1 VAQKK
6 SPLTSPRGVIVPSKK
21 ICQGSVTSDLVGRK
35 EANMAKARAQDQHLE
50 DAFPEQGF
58 NMPLPTL
65 VEGTDTLGKVF
76 MEKTIL
82 SYISENGSSFWLT
95 AEVNMDSDLKL
106 TVDLPSRLAEDKD
119 LKLIIKG
126 KVIFLEAPKNHNSRH
141 RVSLK
146 FENKYII
153 DEKKM

>member
-1 VAQKK
+1 
-6 SPLTSPRGVIVPSKK
+6 
-21 ICQGSVTSDLVGRK
+21 
-35 EANMAKARAQDQHLE
+35 MAKARAKDRNLDE
-50 DAFPEQGF
+50 ILPEKGF

-65 VEGTDTLGKVF
+65 VEGSDSSGKAF
-76 MEKTIL
+76 AEKTIL

-95 AEVNMDSDLKL
+95 SDVPMDSDLKL
-106 TVDLPSRLAEDKD
+106 TVDLPSRLSEDKD

-126 KVIFLEAPKNHNSRH
+126 KVIFLEAPKNHNSRY

-153 DEKKM
+153 DENRM

>member
-1 VAQKK
+1 
-6 SPLTSPRGVIVPSKK
+6 LEE
-21 ICQGSVTSDLVGRK
+21 K
-35 EANMAKARAQDQHLE
+35 EAIMAKVRVRDRDLE
-50 DAFPEQGF
+50 EAFPEKGF
-58 NMPLPTL
+58 NMPLPTV
-65 VEGTDTLGKVF
+65 VEGTDSLGKSF
-76 MEKTIL
+76 SEKTIL

-95 AEVNMDSDLKL
+95 HDVAMDADLKL
-106 TVDLPSRLAEDKD
+106 TVDLPSRLSEDKD

-153 DEKKM
+153 DENKL